1 MRRILRRHADLIVFT
16 FLRQQMD
23 HQDRRQQLCLR
34 RVVQQCDAVPR
45 AQRQYLRLDPGQE
58 LAMPGQLEIHV
69 EQAALQHGA
78 IEAAANDRD
87 VPAPAP
93 ELAAQDEMLLTR
105 ADAPDGGE

>member
-78 IEAAANDRD
+78 IEAAADHGD
-87 VPAPAP
+87 TPAPSP
-93 ELAAQDEMLLTR
+93 EFTAQDKPFLAG
-105 ADAPDGGE
+105 ADGPDGRE